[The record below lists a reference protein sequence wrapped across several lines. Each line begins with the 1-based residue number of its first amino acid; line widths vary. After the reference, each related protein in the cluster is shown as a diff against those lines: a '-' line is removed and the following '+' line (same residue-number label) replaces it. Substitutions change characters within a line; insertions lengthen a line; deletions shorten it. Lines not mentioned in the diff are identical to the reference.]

1 MINVYLSNLV
11 NLKILFKIK
20 KIYVKIMINFKSYYD
35 KFKIIYK
42 Y

>member
-20 KIYVKIMINFKSYYD
+20 KVYVKIMINFKSYYD
-35 KFKIIYK
+35 KIKIIYK